1 MAALMED
8 ARGLDTTVPDDNRPI
23 FLGRRAFLRAAAAV
37 MPSAAV
43 TGCTLTPPVGTG
55 GTSPDPSP
63 GTDSA
68 ARLTARP
75 PAAGTATAAHAPG
88 LHALDLDQGPEV
100 LLHVPTG
107 QDGTTPARLVLA
119 LHGAGQTAQDGLA
132 PLLGPAE
139 AHRLLL
145 LAPTSQGSTWDAI
158 AGGWGPDVRR
168 IDQALTRVFATHQV
182 DATRLAVSGFSDG
195 ASYALSLGL
204 ANADLFTHI
213 IAFSPG
219 VLIAGP
225 RVGTPSVY
233 LSHGLA
239 DQILPIDET
248 TRRII
253 SQLDA
258 AHIPTELR
266 VFDGPH
272 TVPPDIA
279 EDAVRWLLG

>member
-1 MAALMED
+1 MPGY
-8 ARGLDTTVPDDNRPI
+8 RGTFRHGGGQPLR
-23 FLGRRAFLRAAAAV
+23 RRAFLRAAAAAV
-37 MPSAAV
+37 PSAAV
-43 TGCTLTPPVGTG
+43 VAGCAPRPPG
-55 GTSPDPSP
+55 DPS
-63 GTDSA
+63 GKRDGA

-75 PAAGTATAAHAPG
+75 SAAGTTVAAHAPG
-88 LHALDLDQGPEV
+88 LHVLELGPGPEV

-107 QDGTTPARLVLA
+107 QHGTAPEHLVLA

-132 PLLGPAE
+132 LLRGLADI
-139 AHRLLL
+139 HRLLL
-145 LAPTSQGSTWDAI
+145 LAPTSQGGTWDAI
-158 AGGWGPDVRR
+158 TSGWGPDVRR
-168 IDQALTRVFATHQV
+168 IDQALTQVLAIHQV
-182 DATRLAVSGFSDG
+182 DATRLAISGFSDG

-204 ANADLFTHI
+204 ANADLFTRI

-225 RVGTPSVY
+225 RVGTPTVY
-233 LSHGLA
+233 ISHGQT

-248 TRRII
+248 TRRIV

-258 AHIPTELR
+258 ADIPTELR

-279 EDAVRWLLG
+279 EDAVRWLLE